1 MSNDIRREME
11 ATAELL
17 KKFASEESDALGKV
31 ASVIADALAK
41 GGTVFFAGN
50 GGSASQAQHAAAEI
64 VGRFAM
70 ERPGFRAMALTT
82 DTSVLTSVANDYG
95 YEQVF
100 RRQLEAL
107 AGEGDVLVA
116 LSTSGN
122 SPNIIK
128 ALELARKIKVVTV
141 GLTGAGGGKMAD
153 MLDYL
158 IEVPDKTTW
167 RIQEIHLAALHIIC
181 AQIERKLA
189 EKGKK

>member
-1 MSNDIRREME
+1 MSDDIRRELE
-11 ATAELL
+11 ATAQLL
-17 KKFASEESDALGKV
+17 KKFAATKSGVLAEV
-31 ASVIADALAK
+31 AGVIAGAVAG

-70 ERPGFRAMALTT
+70 ERPGFRALALTT

-95 YEQVF
+95 YDEVF
-100 RRQLEAL
+100 RRQIEAL

-116 LSTSGN
+116 LSTSGD
-122 SPNIIK
+122 SPNIVK
-128 ALELARKIKVVTV
+128 ALELARKMKVVTV

-158 IEVPDKTTW
+158 IDVPDRTTW
-167 RIQEIHLAALHIIC
+167 RIQEIHLSILHMIC
-181 AQIERKLA
+181 ARVERELA
-189 EKGKK
+189 GKG